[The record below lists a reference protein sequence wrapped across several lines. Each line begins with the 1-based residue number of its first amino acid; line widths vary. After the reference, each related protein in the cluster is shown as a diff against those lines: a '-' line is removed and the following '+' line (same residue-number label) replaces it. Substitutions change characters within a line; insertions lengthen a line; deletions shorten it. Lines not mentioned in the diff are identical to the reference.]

1 MQTLVV
7 GSPERVGQA
16 SPLRPKASGFTL
28 IELLVVLAIVAIA
41 SAGVVLTL
49 RDNTARDLERDAQ
62 RLAAVL
68 ASARAQSRMQGTPVW
83 WRPNATGFLIDG
95 LQPAQA
101 AHTWLSPDTQSLSPA
116 FVLGPEPVIDAQTIV
131 LQSRQQAATRIGL
144 STDGLRPFA
153 VVQP

>member
-1 MQTLVV
+1 MLTLVA
-7 GSPERVGQA
+7 GSPKRVRGD
-16 SPLRPKASGFTL
+16 SLPRPSASGFTL

-49 RDNTARDLERDAQ
+49 RDNSARDLERDAQ

-83 WRPNATGFLIDG
+83 WRPQATGFLIDG

-101 AHTWLSPDTQSLSPA
+101 AHTWLSPDTQSLSTA
-116 FVLGPEPVIDAQTIV
+116 FVLGPEPVMDANTIV
-131 LQSRQQAATRIGL
+131 LQSRQQAATRIQL

-153 VVQP
+153 VVRP

>member
-1 MQTLVV
+1 MQTLVA
-7 GSPERVGQA
+7 GSPKRVRGA
-16 SPLRPKASGFTL
+16 SLPRPSASGFTL

-49 RDNTARDLERDAQ
+49 RDNSARDLERDAQ

-83 WRPNATGFLIDG
+83 WRPQATGFLIDG

-116 FVLGPEPVIDAQTIV
+116 FVLEPEPVMDANTIV
-131 LQSRQQAATRIGL
+131 LQSRQQAATRIQL

>member
-1 MQTLVV
+1 MQTLEA
-7 GSPERVGQA
+7 GSPKYFGGGPCPTQKP
-16 SPLRPKASGFTL
+16 SDFTL
-28 IELLVVLAIVAIA
+28 IELLVVTALMAIA

-49 RDNTARDLERDAQ
+49 RDNTATDLERDAQ
-62 RLAAVL
+62 RLGAVL

-101 AHTWLSPDTQSLSPA
+101 AHTWLSPDTLSLSPA
-116 FVLGPEPVIDAQTIV
+116 FVLGPEPVIDAQTVV
-131 LQSRQQAATRIGL
+131 LQSRQQATTRVEL

-153 VVQP
+153 VVRP

>member
-1 MQTLVV
+1 MR
-7 GSPERVGQA
+7 GA
-16 SPLRPKASGFTL
+16 SLPRPSASGFTL

-49 RDNTARDLERDAQ
+49 RDNSARDLERDAQ
-62 RLAAVL
+62 RLSAVL

-116 FVLGPEPVIDAQTIV
+116 FVLGPEPVMDANTIV
-131 LQSRQQAATRIGL
+131 LQSRQQAATRIQL